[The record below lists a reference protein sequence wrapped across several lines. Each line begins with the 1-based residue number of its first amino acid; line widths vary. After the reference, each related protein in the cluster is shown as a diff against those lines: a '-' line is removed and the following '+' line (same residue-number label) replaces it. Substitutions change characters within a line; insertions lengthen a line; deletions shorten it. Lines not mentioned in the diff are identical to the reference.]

1 VLEIDNLTLDY
12 PAESGESVSGS
23 GNIRVL
29 DGVSFNLKKGES
41 IGIIGESGSGKTSL
55 GMAVM
60 GLSGGEVSGAIRF
73 GGVNL
78 LDLTDEEMRNIRWN
92 RIAIVMQNTGN
103 VLNPAYTVEEQIT
116 EPITKHGLDSRI
128 GAQERAHLLIR
139 EVGLNSDKLNAYPV
153 ELSGGERQQVLI
165 AMALANDPE
174 LIIMDEPTASL
185 DVLTRR
191 RILGLL
197 DRIKEERSLIIISH
211 DAGTVA
217 SLENLIVLY
226 AGKVMETG
234 KTHLLLKDPRHP
246 YTRGLIRAHPFMDT
260 TKDMQGI
267 RGKMPA
273 LYDLPIGCRFS
284 TRCTQKIAVC
294 EGKPPELA
302 GCSVGG
308 GKGCS
313 EGHGGSDDGRGG
325 DRKIACHRGGIH
337 TLLRVTNLKKEYR
350 NRSGRGRTVAALNG
364 VSFELQVGEIVA
376 LVGAT
381 GCGKSTL
388 AKVVT
393 RTLKQDS
400 GEILYDGE
408 EIHTIDTKR
417 FHKDVQMIF
426 QDPMDAVSPRFDVLK
441 IVREPLE
448 IQGKIDKQEMLRK
461 VKNTLDEINL
471 PSNDI
476 FLKKYPHQLSGG
488 ELQRVTI
495 ARALITDPKL
505 LIADEPTA
513 YLDPSVQAKILKLL
527 MRMQN
532 TRGMTMLFIT
542 HDIALARKVS
552 DRIFVMREGELV
564 EQGVSSDVIYSPKH
578 PYTRELV
585 CGAAGLSDVC
595 SVSRG

>member
-1 VLEIDNLTLDY
+1 VLEINDLILQY
-12 PAESGESVSGS
+12 PAEYTES

-29 DGVSFNLKKGES
+29 DGVSFYLKKGES

-60 GLSGGEVSGAIRF
+60 GLSGGDVSGEIRF
-73 GGVNL
+73 GGMNL
-78 LDLTDEEMRNIRWN
+78 LDQTDEEMRVVRWN
-92 RIAIVMQNTGN
+92 RIAMVMQNTGN
-103 VLNPAYTVEEQIT
+103 VLNPAYTVEQQIT
-116 EPITKHGLDSRI
+116 EPITKHGLDSKI
-128 GAQERAHLLIR
+128 GAQERASMLLR
-139 EVGLNSDKLNAYPV
+139 EVGLNSDRLNAYPV
-153 ELSGGERQQVLI
+153 ELSSGERQQVLI

-197 DRIKEERSLIIISH
+197 ERIKEERSLLVISH
-211 DAGTVA
+211 DASTVA

-226 AGKVMETG
+226 SGRVMEAGKTD
-234 KTHLLLKDPRHP
+234 LLLKDPRHP
-246 YTRGLIRAHPFMDT
+246 YTRDLLRAHPFMDT
-260 TKDMQGI
+260 TKDLQGI
-267 RGKMPA
+267 RGKMPT
-273 LYDLPIGCRFS
+273 LYNLPTGCRFS
-284 TRCTQKIAVC
+284 TRCTQKIAIC
-294 EGKPPELA
+294 EERFPELT
-302 GCSVGG
+302 GSGVVGEDGDG
-308 GKGCS
+308 GT
-313 EGHGGSDDGRGG
+313 
-325 DRKIACHRGGIH
+325 DRRIACHRGGIH
-337 TLLRVTNLKKEYR
+337 TLLRVNNLKKEYQ
-350 NRSGRGRTVAALNG
+350 NRSGNRGRTVTALNEL
-364 VSFELQVGEIVA
+364 SFKLQVGEIVA

-393 RTLKQDS
+393 RILKPDF
-400 GEILYDGE
+400 GEIIYDGK
-408 EIHTIDTKR
+408 EIQAIDAKR

-426 QDPMDAVSPRFDVLK
+426 QDPLDAVNMRFDVLK
-441 IVREPLE
+441 VVKEPLE
-448 IQGKIDKQEMLRK
+448 IQGKIDRQEMIRK
-461 VKNTLDEINL
+461 VKHTLDEINL
-471 PSNDI
+471 PSDDI

-552 DRIFVMREGELV
+552 DRIFVMLGGDLV
-564 EQGVSSDVIYSPKH
+564 EQGVSSNVIYSPKH
-578 PYTRELV
+578 PYTKELV
-585 CGAAGLSDVC
+585 YGAAGHNTNIQLYNE
-595 SVSRG
+595 

>member
-1 VLEIDNLTLDY
+1 MLEINDLTLQYTADFV
-12 PAESGESVSGS
+12 ESGI
-23 GNIRVL
+23 IRVL
-29 DGVSFNLKKGES
+29 DGISFYLKKGES

-60 GLSGGEVSGAIRF
+60 GLSGGEVSGEIRF

-78 LDLTDEEMRNIRWN
+78 LDLTDEEMRVVRWN
-92 RIAIVMQNTGN
+92 RISMVMQNTGN

-116 EPITKHGLDSRI
+116 EPITKHGLDSKI
-128 GAQERAHLLIR
+128 GAQERASLLLR
-139 EVGLNSDKLNAYPV
+139 EVGLDSDKLNAYPV

-197 DRIKEERSLIIISH
+197 DRIKEERSLLVISH
-211 DAGTVA
+211 DASTVA

-226 AGKVMETG
+226 SGRVMEAGKTD
-234 KTHLLLKDPRHP
+234 LLLKDPRHP
-246 YTRGLIRAHPFMDT
+246 YTRDLLRAHPFMDT
-260 TKDMQGI
+260 TKDLQGI
-267 RGKMPA
+267 RGKMPT
-273 LYDLPIGCRFS
+273 LYDLPTGCRFS
-284 TRCTQKIAVC
+284 TRCTQKIAIC
-294 EGKPPELA
+294 EERPPELT
-302 GCSVGG
+302 GCRVRGEDGSQDGDGG
-308 GKGCS
+308 TY
-313 EGHGGSDDGRGG
+313 R
-325 DRKIACHRGGIH
+325 RIACHRGGIH
-337 TLLRVTNLKKEYR
+337 TLLQVNSLNKEYQNRSR
-350 NRSGRGRTVAALNG
+350 NRSRTVAALNDI
-364 VSFELQVGEIVA
+364 SFELQVGEIVA

-393 RTLKQDS
+393 RIFKPDS
-400 GEILYDGE
+400 GEIFYDGE
-408 EIHTIDTKR
+408 EIHAIDAKR

-426 QDPMDAVSPRFDVLK
+426 QDPLDAVNTRFHVLK

-448 IQGKIDKQEMLRK
+448 IQGKIEKQEMIRK
-461 VKNTLDEINL
+461 VKHTLDEINL
-471 PSNDI
+471 PSDDI

-552 DRIFVMREGELV
+552 DRIFVMREGDLV

-578 PYTRELV
+578 VYTKELV
-585 CGAAGLSDVC
+585 YGAEGAAGYIYKSIR
-595 SVSRG
+595 S

>member
-1 VLEIDNLTLDY
+1 MLEINDLTLQYPGDY
-12 PAESGESVSGS
+12 AES

-29 DGVSFNLKKGES
+29 DRVSFHLRKGES

-55 GMAVM
+55 GMSVM
-60 GLSGGEVSGAIRF
+60 GLSGGEVSGEIRF

-78 LDLTDEEMRNIRWN
+78 LDLEDEEMRVVRWN
-92 RIAIVMQNTGN
+92 KISMVMQNTGN
-103 VLNPAYTVEEQIT
+103 VLNPAYTVEQQIT
-116 EPITKHGLDSRI
+116 EPITKHGLDSKI
-128 GAQERAHLLIR
+128 GARERASLLLR

-185 DVLTRR
+185 DVLTRK

-197 DRIKEERSLIIISH
+197 DRIKEERSLLVISH
-211 DAGTVA
+211 DASTVA

-226 AGKVMETG
+226 SGRVMEAGKTD
-234 KTHLLLKDPRHP
+234 LLLKDPRHP
-246 YTRGLIRAHPFMDT
+246 YTRGLLRAHPFMDT
-260 TKDMQGI
+260 TKDLQGI

-273 LYDLPIGCRFS
+273 LYDLPVGCRFS
-284 TRCTQKIAVC
+284 TRCTQKIAIC
-294 EGKPPELA
+294 EESPPELA
-302 GCSVGG
+302 GCRV
-308 GKGCS
+308 
-313 EGHGGSDDGRGG
+313 EGG
-325 DRKIACHRGGIH
+325 DESEDGDGGTDRRIACHRGGIH
-337 TLLRVTNLKKEYR
+337 TLLKVNNLAKEYQ
-350 NRSGRGRTVAALNG
+350 NRSGNQGRKVAALNDI
-364 VSFELQVGEIVA
+364 SFELQVGEIVA

-388 AKVVT
+388 AKVIT
-393 RTLKQDS
+393 RFFKPDS
-400 GEILYDGE
+400 GEIFYDGE
-408 EIHTIDTKR
+408 EIHAIDAKT
-417 FHKDVQMIF
+417 FHSDVQMIF
-426 QDPMDAVSPRFDVLK
+426 QDPLDAVSPRFNVLK
-441 IVREPLE
+441 AVKEPLE
-448 IQGKIDKQEMLRK
+448 IQGKIDRQEMIRK
-461 VKNTLDEINL
+461 VKHTLDEINL
-471 PSNDI
+471 PSDDI

-552 DRIFVMREGELV
+552 DRIFVMRGGDLV
-564 EQGVSSDVIYSPKH
+564 EQGVSSDIIYSPKH
-578 PYTRELV
+578 PYTKELV
-585 CGAAGLSDVC
+585 YGAGGC
-595 SVSRG
+595 SVD

>member
-1 VLEIDNLTLDY
+1 MLEINNLILRYTADFV
-12 PAESGESVSGS
+12 ESGV
-23 GNIRVL
+23 IRVL
-29 DGVSFNLKKGES
+29 DEVSFYLKKGES

-60 GLSGGEVSGAIRF
+60 GLSGGEVSGEIRF

-78 LDLTDEEMRNIRWN
+78 LDLTDEEMRVVRWN
-92 RIAIVMQNTGN
+92 RISMVMQNTGN
-103 VLNPAYTVEEQIT
+103 VLNPAYTVEQQIT
-116 EPITKHGLDSRI
+116 EPITKHGLDSKI
-128 GAQERAHLLIR
+128 GAQERASLLLR

-197 DRIKEERSLIIISH
+197 DRIKEERSLLVISH
-211 DAGTVA
+211 DASTVA
-217 SLENLIVLY
+217 SLENIIVLY
-226 AGKVMETG
+226 SGRVMEAGKTD
-234 KTHLLLKDPRHP
+234 LLLKDPRHP
-246 YTRGLIRAHPFMDT
+246 YTRDLLRAHPFMDT
-260 TKDMQGI
+260 TKDLQGI
-267 RGKMPA
+267 RGKMPT

-284 TRCTQKIAVC
+284 TRCTQKIAIC
-294 EGKPPELA
+294 EERPPELT
-302 GCSVGG
+302 GCRV
-308 GKGCS
+308 
-313 EGHGGSDDGRGG
+313 RGG
-325 DRKIACHRGGIH
+325 DESEDGDGGNDRRIACHRGGIH
-337 TLLRVTNLKKEYR
+337 TLLQVNSLNKEYG
-350 NRSGRGRTVAALNG
+350 NRSRNQGRTVAALNDI
-364 VSFELQVGEIVA
+364 SFELQVGEIVA

-393 RTLKQDS
+393 RILKQDS
-400 GEILYDGE
+400 GEIFYSGE
-408 EIHTIDTKR
+408 EIHAIDAKR

-426 QDPMDAVSPRFDVLK
+426 QDPLDAVNTRFHVLK

-448 IQGKIDKQEMLRK
+448 IQGKIDKQEMIRK
-461 VKNTLDEINL
+461 VKHTLDEINL
-471 PSNDI
+471 PSDDI

-552 DRIFVMREGELV
+552 DRIFVMRGGNIV
-564 EQGVSSDVIYSPKH
+564 EQGASSDVIYSPKH
-578 PYTRELV
+578 PYTKELV
-585 CGAAGLSDVC
+585 CGAAGCSDD
-595 SVSRG
+595 

>member
-1 VLEIDNLTLDY
+1 VLEINDLTLQFHADY
-12 PAESGESVSGS
+12 AES

-29 DGVSFNLKKGES
+29 DGISFYLKKGES

-60 GLSGGEVSGAIRF
+60 GLSGGGVSGEIRF

-78 LDLTDEEMRNIRWN
+78 LDLTDEEMRHIRWN
-92 RIAIVMQNTGN
+92 KISMVMQNTGN
-103 VLNPAYTVEEQIT
+103 VLNPAYTVEQQIT
-116 EPITKHGLDSRI
+116 EPITKHGLDSKI

-139 EVGLNSDKLNAYPV
+139 EVGLNPDKLNAYPV

-185 DVLTRR
+185 DVLTRK
-191 RILGLL
+191 RILELL
-197 DRIKEERSLIIISH
+197 DRIKEERSLLVISH
-211 DAGTVA
+211 DANTVA

-226 AGKVMETG
+226 SGRVMEAGKTD
-234 KTHLLLKDPRHP
+234 LLLKDPRHP
-246 YTRGLIRAHPFMDT
+246 YTRDLLRAHPFMKT
-260 TKDMQGI
+260 TKDLQGI
-267 RGKMPA
+267 RGRMPT
-273 LYDLPIGCRFS
+273 LYDLPTGCRFS
-284 TRCTQKIAVC
+284 TRCTQKIAIC
-294 EGKPPELA
+294 EERPPELT
-302 GCSVGG
+302 GCRVGG
-308 GKGCS
+308 GNG
-313 EGHGGSDDGRGG
+313 DDGT
-325 DRKIACHRGGIH
+325 DRRIACHRGGIH
-337 TLLRVTNLKKEYR
+337 TLLQVNNLKKEYR
-350 NRSGRGRTVAALNG
+350 NRSGNRGRMAAALNG
-364 VSFELQVGEIVA
+364 FSFELQVGEIVA

-393 RTLKQDS
+393 RILKPDS
-400 GEILYDGE
+400 GEIFYDGE
-408 EIHTIDTKR
+408 EIHTIDAKR

-426 QDPMDAVSPRFDVLK
+426 QDPLDAVSPRFDVLK
-441 IVREPLE
+441 VVKEPLE
-448 IQGKIDKQEMLRK
+448 IQGKIDRQEMIRK
-461 VKNTLDEINL
+461 VKHTLDEINL
-471 PSNDI
+471 PSDDI

-495 ARALITDPKL
+495 ARALVTDPKL

-552 DRIFVMREGELV
+552 DRIFVMRGGDIV

-578 PYTRELV
+578 PYTKELV
-585 CGAAGLSDVC
+585 CGAAGC
-595 SVSRG
+595 SVD

>member
-1 VLEIDNLTLDY
+1 MLGINDLTLEY
-12 PAESGESVSGS
+12 PADYAES

-29 DGVSFNLKKGES
+29 DGVSFHLKKGES

-55 GMAVM
+55 GMVVM
-60 GLSGGEVSGAIRF
+60 GLSGGEVSGEIRF

-78 LDLTDEEMRNIRWN
+78 LDLTDEEMRHLRWN
-92 RIAIVMQNTGN
+92 RISMVMQNTGN
-103 VLNPAYTVEEQIT
+103 VLNPAYTVEQQIT
-116 EPITKHGLDSRI
+116 EPITKHGLDSKI
-128 GAQERAHLLIR
+128 GAQERASLLLR
-139 EVGLNSDKLNAYPV
+139 EVGLNSDMLNAYPG

-197 DRIKEERSLIIISH
+197 DRIKEERSLIVISH
-211 DAGTVA
+211 DASTVA

-226 AGKVMETG
+226 SGRVMEAGKTD
-234 KTHLLLKDPRHP
+234 LLLKDPHHP
-246 YTRGLIRAHPFMDT
+246 YTRGLLRAHPFMDT
-260 TKDMQGI
+260 TKDLQGI

-273 LYDLPIGCRFS
+273 LYDLPTGCRFS
-284 TRCTQKIAVC
+284 TRCTQKIAIC
-294 EGKPPELA
+294 EEIPPELT
-302 GCSVGG
+302 GCNVGG
-308 GKGCS
+308 
-313 EGHGGSDDGRGG
+313 EDGNQGTYR
-325 DRKIACHRGGIH
+325 RIACHRGGIH
-337 TLLRVTNLKKEYR
+337 TLLQVTHLKKEYQ
-350 NRSGRGRTVAALNG
+350 NRSGNRSRTVAALKDI
-364 VSFELQVGEIVA
+364 SFELQVGEIVA

-393 RTLKQDS
+393 RTLKPDS
-400 GEILYDGE
+400 GEIRYDGE
-408 EIHTIDTKR
+408 EIHAINAKT
-417 FHKDVQMIF
+417 FHRDVQMIF
-426 QDPMDAVSPRFDVLK
+426 QDPLDAVSPRFNVLK
-441 IVREPLE
+441 AVKEPLE
-448 IQGKIDKQEMLRK
+448 IQGRIDRQEMLRK
-461 VKNTLDEINL
+461 VKYTLDEINL
-471 PSNDI
+471 PSDDI

-495 ARALITDPKL
+495 ARALVTDPKL

-552 DRIFVMREGELV
+552 DRIFVMRGGDLV

-585 CGAAGLSDVC
+585 CGAAGCSDD
-595 SVSRG
+595 

>member
-1 VLEIDNLTLDY
+1 MLEINDLTLEY
-12 PAESGESVSGS
+12 PADYVES

-29 DGVSFNLKKGES
+29 DGISFYLKKGES

-55 GMAVM
+55 GMSVM
-60 GLSGGEVSGAIRF
+60 GLSGGEVSGEIRF
-73 GGVNL
+73 GGMNL
-78 LDLTDEEMRNIRWN
+78 LDQTDEEMRVVRWN
-92 RIAIVMQNTGN
+92 RIAMVMQNTGN
-103 VLNPAYTVEEQIT
+103 VLNPAYTVEQQIT
-116 EPITKHGLDSRI
+116 EPITKHGLDSKI
-128 GAQERAHLLIR
+128 GAQERAHLLIK

-191 RILGLL
+191 RILRLL
-197 DRIKEERSLIIISH
+197 DRIKKERSLLVISH
-211 DAGTVA
+211 DASTVA

-226 AGKVMETG
+226 AGRVMEAG
-234 KTHLLLKDPRHP
+234 KTDLLLKDPRHP
-246 YTRGLIRAHPFMDT
+246 YTRGLLRAHPFMDT
-260 TKDMQGI
+260 TKDLQGI

-273 LYDLPIGCRFS
+273 LYDLPTGCRFS

-294 EGKPPELA
+294 EEKPPELTECRVEGGA
-302 GCSVGG
+302 G
-308 GKGCS
+308 S
-313 EGHGGSDDGRGG
+313 EDGDDGRGT
-325 DRKIACHRGGIH
+325 DRRIACHRGGIH
-337 TLLRVTNLKKEYR
+337 TLLQVTNLNKAYQ
-350 NRSGRGRTVAALNG
+350 NRSGNQGRTVAALNNI
-364 VSFELQVGEIVA
+364 SFELQVGEIVA

-388 AKVVT
+388 AKVIT
-393 RTLKQDS
+393 RFFKPDS
-400 GEILYDGE
+400 GEISYDGK
-408 EIHTIDTKR
+408 EIHAIDAKR

-426 QDPMDAVSPRFDVLK
+426 QDPLDAVSPRFNVLK
-441 IVREPLE
+441 AVKEPLE
-448 IQGKIDKQEMLRK
+448 IQGKIDRQEMIRK
-461 VKNTLDEINL
+461 VKHTLDEINL
-471 PSNDI
+471 PSDDI

-495 ARALITDPKL
+495 ARSLVTDPKL

-532 TRGMTMLFIT
+532 TRGMTMLLIT

-552 DRIFVMREGELV
+552 DRIFVMQEGDLV
-564 EQGVSSDVIYSPKH
+564 EQGVSSDIIYSPKH
-578 PYTRELV
+578 PYTKELV
-585 CGAAGLSDVC
+585 HGAAGSSDDC